1 MMSFLFNDVIF
12 ETFLAILEKTYQ
24 ILYEPNFIMI
34 EIETTKLG
42 EGLRT
47 LAPGLL
53 PIRWPTQVVTIYAN
67 KLANDPFVGLRV
79 AINDVHR

>member
-1 MMSFLFNDVIF
+1 
-12 ETFLAILEKTYQ
+12 
-24 ILYEPNFIMI
+24 MI
-34 EIETTKLG
+34 ELETTKLG
-42 EGLRT
+42 EGFLLRT

-67 KLANDPFVGLRV
+67 KLANDLFVGLGV

>member
-1 MMSFLFNDVIF
+1 
-12 ETFLAILEKTYQ
+12 
-24 ILYEPNFIMI
+24 MI
-34 EIETTKLG
+34 ELETTKLG

-79 AINDVHR
+79 AINDVHADHDIGQPLSYHYHCAIFLRDTKKF

>member
-1 MMSFLFNDVIF
+1 MTSFSKLFGYFGENLSNSIS
-12 ETFLAILEKTYQ
+12 A
-24 ILYEPNFIMI
+24 PNFIMI
-34 EIETTKLG
+34 ELETTKLG

-53 PIRWPTQVVTIYAN
+53 LIRWPTQVVTIYAN

-79 AINDVHR
+79 AINDMHS

>member
-1 MMSFLFNDVIF
+1 
-12 ETFLAILEKTYQ
+12 
-24 ILYEPNFIMI
+24 MI
-34 EIETTKLG
+34 KLETTKLG

-53 PIRWPTQVVTIYAN
+53 PIRLPTQVVTIYAN
-67 KLANDPFVGLRV
+67 KLANDLFVGLRV